1 MVQCAYLGGWSLVWE
16 RTRCQSST
24 VISRFSTTIWILTV
38 IISGETCSVASS
50 DRKNN
55 KRNINDVEEGLRR
68 QMERR
73 CDLLIIQ
80 SGSTNEINMEYCASE
95 VGIKKKSLSIMR
107 VIPYYKNKP
116 IKNCSLSNT
125 DIFRKSIKRPC
136 ICSLFFFSFLCA
148 ILFSSWNLFSKVD

>member
-1 MVQCAYLGGWSLVWE
+1 DWIKHSVYTLLREYEDGSFELDHNEQWYNVHIWGVDRWFGNVQGVKVV
-16 RTRCQSST
+16 R
-24 VISRFSTTIWILTV
+24 
-38 IISGETCSVASS
+38 GETCSVASS

-95 VGIKKKSLSIMR
+95 
-107 VIPYYKNKP
+107 
-116 IKNCSLSNT
+116 
-125 DIFRKSIKRPC
+125 
-136 ICSLFFFSFLCA
+136 
-148 ILFSSWNLFSKVD
+148 